1 MARVL
6 MFGALAEL
14 AGWRERVIDA
24 GSLGVLRAMLAA
36 EDAGLGERLAGPG
49 TCAILNAEM
58 VRRCCQSNGN
68 LSKMRGVR
76 AGQAGLIQRASPTQP
91 GRPSVVFWTC
101 LYW

>member
-58 VRRCCQSNGN
+58 VRGDPV
-68 LSKMRGVR
+68 LS
-76 AGQAGLIQRASPTQP
+76 AGDEVAFIPPVSG
-91 GRPSVVFWTC
+91 G
-101 LYW
+101 